1 MYGVIMSFR
10 EREEWGAVVTSC
22 FAEYGMMT
30 MVVVDVALLMK
41 MFLAVGLSA
50 SSLPLWSRWLP
61 STIRWACMG
70 LNRWVLLFIRRKNN

>member
-30 MVVVDVALLMK
+30 MDVGDVADRRTFF
-41 MFLAVGLSA
+41 FLKP
-50 SSLPLWSRWLP
+50 SLIGPAYLHSN
-61 STIRWACMG
+61 IH
-70 LNRWVLLFIRRKNN
+70 I

>member
-30 MVVVDVALLMK
+30 MDVGDVAD
-41 MFLAVGLSA
+41 
-50 SSLPLWSRWLP
+50 
-61 STIRWACMG
+61 
-70 LNRWVLLFIRRKNN
+70 RRRPYIKYNITRAPHSQERVA

>member
-30 MVVVDVALLMK
+30 MDVGEMLM
-41 MFLAVGLSA
+41 LRIEG
-50 SSLPLWSRWLP
+50 PY
-61 STIRWACMG
+61 I
-70 LNRWVLLFIRRKNN
+70 NII

>member
-30 MVVVDVALLMK
+30 MDVGDAADRRTIYK
-41 MFLAVGLSA
+41 YNISDEFVRTGRHT
-50 SSLPLWSRWLP
+50 PSRL
-61 STIRWACMG
+61 
-70 LNRWVLLFIRRKNN
+70 

>member
-30 MVVVDVALLMK
+30 MDVGDVDVAD
-41 MFLAVGLSA
+41 
-50 SSLPLWSRWLP
+50 
-61 STIRWACMG
+61 
-70 LNRWVLLFIRRKNN
+70 RRAII